1 MKLYVRTTTDEL
13 ERPVAVAGS
22 AKAGSEWKWR
32 MMMQKCTRCG
42 DRISGE
48 EISEWRAEH
57 EAFSMHPLICPDC
70 WDNLQRKDLEDQ
82 FEELMEVKDG
92 IDDACKSRT

>member
-1 MKLYVRTTTDEL
+1 
-13 ERPVAVAGS
+13 
-22 AKAGSEWKWR
+22 
-32 MMMQKCTRCG
+32 MQKCTRCG
-42 DRISGE
+42 DKISGE

-82 FEELMEVKDG
+82 FEELMEVTRAERKKKNDEN
-92 IDDACKSRT
+92 RN

>member
-1 MKLYVRTTTDEL
+1 
-13 ERPVAVAGS
+13 
-22 AKAGSEWKWR
+22 
-32 MMMQKCTRCG
+32 MQKCTRCG
-42 DRISGE
+42 DKISGE

-82 FEELMEVKDG
+82 FEELMEVK
-92 IDDACKSRT
+92 

>member
-1 MKLYVRTTTDEL
+1 MR
-13 ERPVAVAGS
+13 
-22 AKAGSEWKWR
+22 
-32 MMMQKCTRCG
+32 KCTRCG

-92 IDDACKSRT
+92 FDDACESRT